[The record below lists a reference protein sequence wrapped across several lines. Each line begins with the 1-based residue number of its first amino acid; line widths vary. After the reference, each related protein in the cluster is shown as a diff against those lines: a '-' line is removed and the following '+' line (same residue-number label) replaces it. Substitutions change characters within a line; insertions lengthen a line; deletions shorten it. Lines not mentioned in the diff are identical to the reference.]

1 MCRVPASPFGRR
13 RLRPLAL
20 AALLLAGLTAAEAA
34 ERGFPYDDEFMLD
47 ARPMRGSKRVPSLLV
62 KQNGEATIEAWCN
75 TVTAQF
81 VIAAATITMSGG
93 QRTEQQCTPERM
105 KADDDLIAAL
115 VEITTWRRDGSVLTL
130 RGPKALRFRSAT
142 H

>member
-1 MCRVPASPFGRR
+1 MYRLPASQFGRR
-13 RLRPLAL
+13 RLRTLAL
-20 AALLLAGLTAAEAA
+20 AALVIAGLAPAAEAQ
-34 ERGFPYDDEFMLD
+34 RGFPYDDELMLD

-62 KQNGEATIEAWCN
+62 KQSGEAIIEAWCN
-75 TVTAQF
+75 TVTTQF
-81 VIAAATITMSGG
+81 VIAADTITMSGG

>member
-1 MCRVPASPFGRR
+1 MCRVPASSRR

-20 AALLLAGLTAAEAA
+20 AVLLIAGFASVADAQ
-34 ERGFPYDDEFMLD
+34 RGFPYDDELMMD

-62 KQNGEATIEAWCN
+62 KQNGAATIEAWCN
-75 TVTAQF
+75 TLTTQF
-81 VIAAATITMSGG
+81 VIAGDTITMSGG
-93 QRTEQQCTPERM
+93 QRTEQQCTPDRM

-115 VEITTWRRDGSVLTL
+115 VDITNWRHDGVVLTL
-130 RGPKALRFRSAT
+130 RGPKTLRFRTAT